1 MPPIAGWSMFV
12 LDKVDVARHQR
23 MKVVPRELRETLFV
37 LPQWRMKSVFVYLTR
52 CNEFRGGTQQM
63 AHCSECEA
71 EITVQGLMIGEIIY
85 CPDCNAELEVLGLE
99 PPTVALAPQLEE
111 DWGE

>member
-1 MPPIAGWSMFV
+1 M
-12 LDKVDVARHQR
+12 
-23 MKVVPRELRETLFV
+23 T
-37 LPQWRMKSVFVYLTR
+37 
-52 CNEFRGGTQQM
+52 
-63 AHCSECEA
+63 HCSECEA

>member
-1 MPPIAGWSMFV
+1 
-12 LDKVDVARHQR
+12 

-37 LPQWRMKSVFVYLTR
+37 LP
-52 CNEFRGGTQQM
+52 
-63 AHCSECEA
+63 H
-71 EITVQGLMIGEIIY
+71 LMIGEIIY

>member
-1 MPPIAGWSMFV
+1 
-12 LDKVDVARHQR
+12 
-23 MKVVPRELRETLFV
+23 
-37 LPQWRMKSVFVYLTR
+37 
-52 CNEFRGGTQQM
+52 M

-99 PPTVALAPQLEE
+99 PPNVALAPQLEE